1 MMAIPTRKTAPIQLS
16 ESGKQSKEP
25 VKIVG
30 VIPARWGSARFP
42 GKSLTPLCGK
52 PLIQWVIER
61 ARQAK
66 KLEKLIVATDDGRI
80 RNVVVELGVDAIMTR
95 SDQPSG
101 TDRIAEAL
109 RDVEADVVVNI
120 QGDEPLIEPALIDEL
135 AYFLAQNADWDM
147 ATAAA
152 PITDATEIQKAS
164 VVKVVWDHD
173 ARALYFSRST
183 IPHLREKDSGIAA
196 RDPLYW
202 RHIGIYA
209 YRRMFLQKLVAT
221 PPCLLEKVEKL
232 EQLRALYLGCR
243 MKVLR
248 VKDVGLGVD
257 TPEDIMKAEAALKK
271 AGLAYVI

>member
-1 MMAIPTRKTAPIQLS
+1 MAMPTRKTVRIQLP
-16 ESGKQSKEP
+16 EPGKQSKEL

-30 VIPARWGSARFP
+30 VIPARWGSTRFP
-42 GKSLTPLCGK
+42 GKCLTPICGK

-61 ARQAK
+61 ARQAR

-80 RNVVVELGVDAIMTR
+80 RNAATELGVEVVMTR
-95 SDQPSG
+95 SDHPSG

-120 QGDEPLIEPALIDEL
+120 QGDEPTIDPALIDEL
-135 AYFLAQNADWDM
+135 AHFLATNRDWDM

-152 PITDATEIQKAS
+152 AIKDTMDVQKAS
-164 VVKVVWDHD
+164 IVKVVWDHD
-173 ARALYFSRST
+173 GRALYFSRSA
-183 IPHLREKDSGIAA
+183 IPHLREKDSGVMG

-209 YRRMFLQKLVAT
+209 YRRGFLQKLVTT

-248 VKDVGLGVD
+248 ARDVGIGVD
-257 TPEDIMKAEAALKK
+257 TPEDIKKAEAALRK
-271 AGLAYVI
+271 AGLAT

>member
-1 MMAIPTRKTAPIQLS
+1 MDTPTQQTVPIQPP
-16 ESGKQSKEP
+16 EPGKPSKEP
-25 VKIVG
+25 VKMVG
-30 VIPARWGSARFP
+30 VIPARWDSTRFP
-42 GKSLTPLCGK
+42 GKSLEPLCGK

-80 RNVVVELGVDAIMTR
+80 RNAAVELGVDVVMTR
-95 SDQPSG
+95 SDHPSG

-109 RDVEADVVVNI
+109 RDVQADVVVNI
-120 QGDEPLIEPALIDEL
+120 QGDEPLMDPALIDEL
-135 AYFLAQNADWDM
+135 ANFLARNTDWDM

-152 PITDATEIQKAS
+152 PITNAQDVQKAS
-164 VVKVVWDHD
+164 VVKVVWDHE

-183 IPHLREKDSGIAA
+183 IPYLREKDSGVAA

-209 YRRMFLQKLVAT
+209 YRRMFLQKLVST

-248 VKDVGLGVD
+248 AKEVGLGVD
-257 TPEDIMKAEAALKK
+257 TPDDIKKAEAALKK
-271 AGLAYVI
+271 AGLVG